1 MRLNK
6 SKLSSLLVSEY
17 EKAINELAQD
27 IEIKRSQLDDLKL
40 KSIEDLSFSS
50 NENPK
55 IPEVSLF
62 KKVSNSLEELKA
74 EYYEKLK
81 FWNESKGLIT
91 FLIE

>member
-1 MRLNK
+1 MNLLKILK
-6 SKLSSLLVSEY
+6 SK
-17 EKAINELAQD
+17 KN
-27 IEIKRSQLDDLKL
+27 QLDDLKL